1 MSALEVLVRRPVFTT
16 MLITSMVVLGLASFM
31 QLGVDIFPKVDLPTI
46 TVTTRLPGAS
56 PEEVESQITKVIEEV
71 VNSIAG
77 LDELRSS
84 SIEGQSQVLVTFVL
98 ERNVQEAANDVRE
111 KVATVLSRFP
121 PGTEAPIVEKADP
134 DSAPVLAVVVSGR
147 RSTREIT
154 EIADKRV
161 KRQLETVKDV
171 GAITL
176 VGARKR
182 EIQVAIDPDKLA
194 AYGLSI
200 QQVREALARQN
211 VEIPGGRL
219 TGGAR
224 EEGVRTLGR
233 IESPQGFEE
242 LIVADLKGGPV
253 RIRDIGTVLD
263 GEEEARTL
271 SRLDGQNAVSLVIR
285 KQSGTNTVAVV
296 DALKRK
302 LGEIQRGLPQD
313 IRFDV
318 VRDLS
323 RFIKRSMH
331 EVNDH
336 LLLGGLLASL
346 IVAVFIGRLLWWET
360 GAVGLIVG
368 VVGAAFLV
376 GDPDLLLKVTAVA
389 CVVTMLFFASVRKL
403 RPAFVAAL
411 AIPCSIVATFTA
423 MRMAGFTLNNL
434 TMLGLS
440 LSTGIVI
447 DDAIIVLENIYRH
460 IHEEKRSPFEA
471 AITGTRE
478 IALAVT
484 ATTLSLVVIF
494 LPVAFMGGLVGKF
507 WNSFGLTATFAI
519 MVSLVVAFTLTPML
533 AARIFEARPASA
545 PDGAHGSPTGGLYG
559 SFEHGYERLLGW
571 CLHHRWVVIL
581 TCLAI
586 LGAGWHLLTTSK
598 LEFVVN
604 DDMSEFE
611 IVAEAPPGSSLE
623 RTAQIIAKME
633 EEIRA
638 LPEVVTL
645 FSTAGVRGQAQANV
659 TDISI
664 YVGLTPLAERQRTQ
678 DELKQEVRKRL
689 AVFPGM
695 RVSVQNINLIGGGGF
710 RQTEF
715 NLILRGTEISRLE
728 DYAQKII
735 AELRSKSGFVDL
747 DTAVAYRQPEVQVQ
761 IDRHKAS
768 DLGVRVDTIAST
780 IRIMVGGEKVG
791 FYRELGEQY
800 DVRLRLK
807 EGSRTGPGT
816 LPNLYVAAA
825 DGRLVRVSNV
835 ATLGSGMSPGQIE
848 RFSQERS
855 ITIVANLYQ
864 KPLAEAMRE
873 GFAAVTRQK
882 MPPDYGILTSG
893 RGKLLQESIQSF
905 LVALVLSLA
914 FIYIVLAA
922 QFESF
927 VHPVTIMV
935 SMFLSIPFGLLT
947 LLLVGKTLNIYSIMG
962 LFLLMGVVKKNAIL
976 QVDYTN
982 VLRARGIP
990 RFQAQMQADRAR
1002 LRPILMTS
1010 LAIIA
1015 GMLPVAL
1022 GRGDGSA
1029 SRASLATVVVGG
1041 QALCLLVTLVAT
1053 PVIYSMFDDLSGLR
1067 AFSWIRFP
1075 RLRRS
1080 GPVAPGTA
1088 RALSFRSARLVQNVS
1103 RAGPGAGG
1111 GPPWTS
1117 CVTHTPERSPTGC
1130 VRDVWVPLKLV
1141 HGGPHPAPARP
1152 TDGLK
1157 RSVGVRSRCA

>member
-1 MSALEVLVRRPVFTT
+1 MTALEVLVRRPVFTT
-16 MLITSMVVLGLASFM
+16 MLITSLVVLGIASFF
-31 QLGVDIFPKVDLPTI
+31 QLGLDIFPKVDLPTI
-46 TVTTRLPGAS
+46 TITTRLPGAS

-71 VNSIAG
+71 VNTIAG

-84 SIEGQSQVLVTFVL
+84 SIEGQSQVFVTFVL

-111 KVATVLSRFP
+111 KVSTVLARLP
-121 PGTEAPIVEKADP
+121 PGTEMPVIEKADP
-134 DSAPVLAVVVSGR
+134 DSAPVLAVVVSGQ

-176 VGARKR
+176 VGGRKR
-182 EIQVAIDPDKLA
+182 EIQVAVDPDKLV

-219 TGGAR
+219 TGGVR

-233 IESPQGFEE
+233 IESPLGFEE

-253 RIRDIGTVLD
+253 RVRDIGVVID

-271 SRLDGQNAVSLVIR
+271 SRLNGRNAVSLVIR

-296 DALKRK
+296 DALKKK
-302 LGEIQRGLPQD
+302 LSDVQRGLPQD

-346 IVAVFIGRLLWWET
+346 IVAVFIGRLKPWET
-360 GAVGLIVG
+360 AAVGLIVG
-368 VVGAAFLV
+368 VVGAAFLA
-376 GDPDLLLKVTAVA
+376 GDPDLLLNVTAVA
-389 CVVTMLFFASVRKL
+389 CVVTMVFFASVRKL

-411 AIPCSIVATFTA
+411 AIPCSIVATFTL
-423 MRMAGFTLNNL
+423 MRIAGFTLNNL

-460 IHEEKRSPFEA
+460 IEEEGRSPFEA

-478 IALAVT
+478 IALAVM

-519 MVSLVVAFTLTPML
+519 LVSLLVAFTLTPML
-533 AARIFEARPASA
+533 AARIFEPRRAAAPGEGNRPR
-545 PDGAHGSPTGGLYG
+545 PERGGGGHESKEGRLYAAV
-559 SFEHGYERLLGW
+559 EHGYERLLGW
-571 CLHHRWVVIL
+571 SLHHRWVVVL
-581 TCLAI
+581 ACLAI
-586 LGAGWHLLTTSK
+586 LGAGWYLLTTSK
-598 LEFVVN
+598 LELVVN

-623 RTAQIIAKME
+623 RTGQIISGME
-633 EEIRA
+633 DDIRK

-645 FSTAGVRGQAQANV
+645 FSTVGVRGQAQANV

-664 YVGLTPLAERQRTQ
+664 YVGLTPLLERKRTQ
-678 DELKQEVRKRL
+678 DELKQEVRQRL

-715 NLILRGTEISRLE
+715 NLILRGTDIGRLE
-728 DYAQKII
+728 DYAGKVI
-735 AELRSKSGFVDL
+735 AELRAKSGFVDL
-747 DTAVAYRQPEVQVQ
+747 DTALAYRQPEIQVR

-768 DLGVRVDTIAST
+768 DLGVRVDAIASAL
-780 IRIMVGGEKVG
+780 RIMVGGEKVG

-807 EGSRTGPGT
+807 EDSRTGPGT
-816 LPNLYVAAA
+816 LPNFFVPAG
-825 DGRLVRVSNV
+825 DGRLVRLSNV

-848 RFSQERS
+848 RYSQERS
-855 ITIVANLYQ
+855 ITIVSNLYQ
-864 KPLAEAMRE
+864 KPLAEAYRE
-873 GFAAVTRQK
+873 AYAAVDRQK
-882 MPPDYGILTSG
+882 MPLDYGIITTG

-927 VHPVTIMV
+927 IHPVTIMV

-947 LLLVGKTLNIYSIMG
+947 LLIVGKTLNIYSIMG

-982 VLRARGIP
+982 VLRARGLG
-990 RFQAQMQADRAR
+990 RFESQMLADRAR
-1002 LRPILMTS
+1002 LRPILMTT

-1067 AFSWIRFP
+1067 PFAWVRFP
-1075 RLRRS
+1075 RFRRVS
-1080 GPVAPGTA
+1080 VRHAWQNA
-1088 RALSFRSARLVQNVS
+1088 RSLLS
-1103 RAGPGAGG
+1103 
-1111 GPPWTS
+1111 
-1117 CVTHTPERSPTGC
+1117 
-1130 VRDVWVPLKLV
+1130 
-1141 HGGPHPAPARP
+1141 
-1152 TDGLK
+1152 
-1157 RSVGVRSRCA
+1157 

>member
-1 MSALEVLVRRPVFTT
+1 
-16 MLITSMVVLGLASFM
+16 MLIVCLVVLGLASFL

-46 TVTTRLPGAS
+46 TITTRLSGAS
-56 PEEVESQITKVIEEV
+56 PEEVESQITKVIEEA
-71 VNSIAG
+71 VNTIAG

-84 SIEGQSQVLVTFVL
+84 SIEGQSQVFATFVL

-111 KVATVLSRFP
+111 KVSAVVSRFP
-121 PGTEAPIVEKADP
+121 LGTEAPVIEKADP
-134 DSAPVLAVVVSGR
+134 DSAPILAVVVSGQ
-147 RSTREIT
+147 RSAREIT
-154 EIADKRV
+154 EIADKRI

-176 VGARKR
+176 VGGRRR
-182 EIQVAIDPDKLA
+182 EIQVSVDPDKLS

-200 QQVREALARQN
+200 QQVKDALVRQN

-233 IESPQGFEE
+233 IETPQGFEE

-253 RIRDIGTVLD
+253 RVRDVASVAD

-271 SRLDGQNAVSLVIR
+271 SRLDGRAAVSLVIR

-296 DALKRK
+296 DALKAR
-302 LGEIQRGLPQD
+302 LTDIQKGLPQD

-331 EVNDH
+331 EVQDH

-346 IVAVFIGRLLWWET
+346 IVAVFIGNLLWWET
-360 GAVGLIVG
+360 AAVALIVAA
-368 VVGAAFLV
+368 VGAAFV
-376 GDPDLLLKVTAVA
+376 HGDPDLLLRVTGVA

-411 AIPCSIVATFTA
+411 AIPCSIVATFTV

-460 IHEEKRSPFEA
+460 IHEERRSPFEA

-519 MVSLVVAFTLTPML
+519 MISLLMAFTLTPML
-533 AARIFEARPASA
+533 GARIFAPRAPADGPGG
-545 PDGAHGSPTGGLYG
+545 PDAQEPRFYRAL
-559 SFEHGYERLLGW
+559 EHGYERLLGW
-571 CLHHRWVVIL
+571 CLRHRWVVIL
-581 TCLAI
+581 GCLAI
-586 LGAGWHLLTTSK
+586 FAFGAFLITRSK

-611 IVAEAPPGSSLE
+611 VVAEAPPGSSLE
-623 RTAQIIAKME
+623 RTAELIARME
-633 EEIRA
+633 AEIRRI
-638 LPEVVTL
+638 PEVVTL
-645 FSTAGVRGQAQANV
+645 FSTAGVRGQSQSNV

-664 YVGLTPLAERQRTQ
+664 YVGLTPLVARVRTQ
-678 DELKQEVRKRL
+678 EELKQDVRERL
-689 AVFPGM
+689 TAFPGM
-695 RVSVQNINLIGGGGF
+695 RVSVQNISLIGGGGF

-715 NLILRGTEISRLE
+715 NLILRGADIDRLDQYARNVITELSSRP
-728 DYAQKII
+728 
-735 AELRSKSGFVDL
+735 GFVDL
-747 DTAVAYRQPEVQVQ
+747 DTAQAYRQPEVQVR
-761 IDRHKAS
+761 IDRQKAS
-768 DLGVRVDTIAST
+768 DLGVKVDAIAST
-780 IRIMVGGEKVG
+780 LRTMVGGEEVG

-807 EGSRTGPGT
+807 EGFRAQPST
-816 LPNLYVAAA
+816 LSNLYVPSA
-825 DGRLVRVSNV
+825 DGRLVTLSNV
-835 ATLGSGMSPGQIE
+835 ATLGSGMSPGQVE
-848 RFSQERS
+848 RYAQERS
-855 ITIVANLYQ
+855 VTIVSNLYG
-864 KPLAEAMRE
+864 KPLAEAYRDAY
-873 GFAAVTRQK
+873 GAGARQK
-882 MPPDYGILTSG
+882 MPLGYGIVTTG
-893 RGKLLQESIQSF
+893 RGKLLQESLYNFGIA
-905 LVALVLSLA
+905 ALLSLA

-927 VHPVTIMV
+927 IHPVTIMF

-947 LLLVGKTLNIYSIMG
+947 LLIVGKTLNIYSIMG

-982 VLRARGIP
+982 VLRSRGLP
-990 RFQAQMQADRAR
+990 RHEAQMRADRAR
-1002 LRPILMTS
+1002 LRPILMTT

-1053 PVIYSMFDDLSGLR
+1053 PVIYSMFDDLRGLR
-1067 AFSWIRFP
+1067 AFAWIRFP
-1075 RLRRS
+1075 RLRR
-1080 GPVAPGTA
+1080 A
-1088 RALSFRSARLVQNVS
+1088 RRVT
-1103 RAGPGAGG
+1103 RAG
-1111 GPPWTS
+1111 
-1117 CVTHTPERSPTGC
+1117 
-1130 VRDVWVPLKLV
+1130 
-1141 HGGPHPAPARP
+1141 AP
-1152 TDGLK
+1152 
-1157 RSVGVRSRCA
+1157 SIS

>member
-1 MSALEVLVRRPVFTT
+1 VSALEVFVRRPVFTT
-16 MLITSMVVLGLASFM
+16 MLVASLVVLGIASFV

-46 TVTTRLPGAS
+46 TITTRLPGAS
-56 PEEVESQITKVIEEV
+56 PEEIESQITKVIEEA
-71 VNSIAG
+71 VNTIAG

-84 SIEGQSQVLVTFVL
+84 SIEGQSQVFATFVL
-98 ERNVQEAANDVRE
+98 ERDVQEAANDVRE
-111 KVATVLSRFP
+111 KVNAVVSRFP
-121 PGTEAPIVEKADP
+121 AGTDAPVIEKADP
-134 DSAPVLAVVVSGR
+134 DSAPVMAVVVSGQR
-147 RSTREIT
+147 TTREIT

-171 GAITL
+171 GAITI
-176 VGARKR
+176 VGGRKR
-182 EIQVAIDPDKLA
+182 EIQVFVDPGKLS

-200 QQVREALARQN
+200 QQVKDALLRQN

-219 TGGAR
+219 TGGPR

-233 IESPQGFEE
+233 LESPQEFEE
-242 LIVADLKGGPV
+242 LIVADFKGGPV
-253 RIRDIGTVLD
+253 RIRDIGVVRD

-271 SRLDGQNAVSLVIR
+271 SRLNGRNAVSLVIR

-296 DALKRK
+296 DTLKAR
-302 LGEIQRGLPQD
+302 LAEIQKGLPQD
-313 IRFDV
+313 IKFEI

-331 EVNDH
+331 EVQDH

-346 IVAVFIGRLLWWET
+346 IVAVFIGNLSRLET
-360 GAVGLIVG
+360 AVVGLIVLA
-368 VVGAAFLV
+368 VAAAFAT
-376 GDPDLLLKVTAVA
+376 GDPDLLLRVTAA
-389 CVVTMLFFASVRKL
+389 AAIFTMVFFGLVRKL

-460 IHEEKRSPFEA
+460 IDEEGRSPFEA

-519 MVSLVVAFTLTPML
+519 MVSLLVAFTLTPML
-533 AARIFEARPASA
+533 AARIFVARPGARRA
-545 PDGAHGSPTGGLYG
+545 PAAAPGGGGHGHGGRFYRA
-559 SFEHGYERLLGW
+559 FERGYEALLAW
-571 CLHHRWVVIL
+571 CLRRRWVVVL
-581 TCLAI
+581 ACLGIFAF
-586 LGAGWHLLTTSK
+586 GWYLATISK

-611 IVAEAPPGSSLE
+611 VVAEAPPGASLE
-623 RTAQIIAKME
+623 RTAELVTRME
-633 EEIRA
+633 RTLA
-638 LPEVVTL
+638 TMPEVVTL
-645 FSTAGVRGQAQANV
+645 FSTVGVRGQAQANV
-659 TDISI
+659 QDISI
-664 YVGLTPLAERQRTQ
+664 YVGLQHLTQRKRTQ
-678 DELKQEVRKRL
+678 DEIKQEARRL
-689 AVFPGM
+689 LEAFPGM

-715 NLILRGTEISRLE
+715 NLILRGPDLNRLQAFAHRVIT
-728 DYAQKII
+728 D
-735 AELRSKSGFVDL
+735 LRGRGGFVDL
-747 DTAVAYRQPEVQVQ
+747 DTSVANRQPEVQIAV
-761 IDRHKAS
+761 DRQKAS
-768 DLGVRVDTIAST
+768 DLGIRVETVAST
-780 IRIMVGGEKVG
+780 LRTMVGGERVG

-800 DVRLRLK
+800 DVRLRLQ
-807 EGSRTGPGT
+807 ESFRADPAS
-816 LPNLYVAAA
+816 LQNVFVPAA
-825 DGRLVRVSNV
+825 DGRLVRLSNV
-835 ATLGSGMSPGQIE
+835 ASLGTGMSPGQIE
-848 RFSQERS
+848 RYAQERS
-855 ITIVANLYQ
+855 ITVVSNLYR
-864 KPLAEAMRE
+864 KPLAEAYRE
-873 GFAAVTRQK
+873 AYAAVAREK
-882 MPPDYGILTSG
+882 MPPEYGIVTTG
-893 RGKLLQESIQSF
+893 RGKLLQESMRSF
-905 LVALVLSLA
+905 AIALVLSLA

-927 VHPVTIMV
+927 VHPITIMM

-947 LLLVGKTLNIYSIMG
+947 LTLLDRLGVSTATLNIYSIMG

-982 VLRARGIP
+982 VLRARGLP
-990 RFQAQMQADRAR
+990 RFQAQMEADRAR
-1002 LRPILMTS
+1002 LRPILMTT

-1029 SRASLATVVVGG
+1029 SRASLAMVVVGG

-1053 PVIYSMFDDLSGLR
+1053 PVIYSMFDDLRGLR
-1067 AFSWIRFP
+1067 AFGKVRFP
-1075 RLRRS
+1075 RWKPARLRRAWE
-1080 GPVAPGTA
+1080 GA
-1088 RALSFRSARLVQNVS
+1088 RTLL
-1103 RAGPGAGG
+1103 
-1111 GPPWTS
+1111 
-1117 CVTHTPERSPTGC
+1117 
-1130 VRDVWVPLKLV
+1130 L
-1141 HGGPHPAPARP
+1141 
-1152 TDGLK
+1152 
-1157 RSVGVRSRCA
+1157 